1 MKITSSLDG
10 SRIRYDAMKA
20 RKEEV
25 SNKLSTQQNTYRSI
39 VQEKENAI
47 AQSIEELIGPTSLAI
62 NIRVDTGWDRGY
74 EVVVQVNENRP
85 SETKES
91 AALSWRWEA
100 SIRANGEIKLNTNS
114 WSGLSATTPA
124 QLADLKESV
133 RVIEILQSID
143 WNAVLNQPTPK
154 YTDYIDTELSREE
167 HELKKEMS
175 SLEDEMEREEFA
187 QYVGTNEFIKVKNM
201 PDDSYYNGFFNGY
214 VQLVSETAS
223 YYTIKML
230 SYYYLDRVKEGK
242 SSIDDVSIVKRK
254 KKELVYNHAVK
265 PIEIL
270 EV

>member
-25 SNKLSTQQNTYRSI
+25 SQKLTNQQNTYRS
-39 VQEKENAI
+39 VVKEKEDQI
-47 AQSIEELIGPTSLAI
+47 AQAIESLITPTSLALDI
-62 NIRVDTGWDRGY
+62 NVDTGWDKGY
-74 EVVVQVNENRP
+74 EVVVRVNESRGNNN
-85 SETKES
+85 

-124 QLADLKESV
+124 QLDDLKESV
-133 RVIEILQSID
+133 RVIEILQSVD

-154 YTDYIDTELSREE
+154 YSDYIDTELSREE

-201 PDDSYYNGFFNGY
+201 PDDSYYNGFFSGY

-265 PIEIL
+265 PIEVL